1 MKGASQEPISVSLPD
16 GKVIPDCVAWKTTPM
31 DVANAISKGLAQN
44 ALVAKVAYSS
54 RVKAPFEGEVVADDG
69 MEVDESLSVGGATGG
84 GSNTAAGELW
94 DMNRPLEGNC
104 VVSGTFLMWEYRY
117 CVYSFELSAFVLI
130 SLSLFR
136 YTFVQFNAVFSA
148 HVPWRVR
155 WVRTQYFSC
164 VYSFSPHHYFVPP
177 LLH

>member
-1 MKGASQEPISVSLPD
+1 MNRLQTFFYFYTLQYVLVHFSLSHHLFILSLSFPPLPQAKRAEEMKGASQEPISVSLPD

-84 GSNTAAGELW
+84 ASAGELW
-94 DMNRPLEGNC
+94 DMNRPLEGSC
-104 VVSGTFLMWEYRY
+104 VVSGAFLVWEY
-117 CVYSFELSAFVLI
+117 
-130 SLSLFR
+130 
-136 YTFVQFNAVFSA
+136 
-148 HVPWRVR
+148 H
-155 WVRTQYFSC
+155 SC
-164 VYSFSPHHYFVPP
+164 VYSEELYSFIFFR
-177 LLH
+177 